1 MSNLCGNK
9 LFNNEESE
17 SFINLLDD
25 YILIINRKGEI
36 LYSNKSILKRVG
48 YSIKDTYGKN
58 ILKKINRLEKK
69 ISLELYSKNNEK
81 INFIGYILEG
91 VWNEEISYTLILKE
105 AIEEDSNEIE
115 NIKSELFANVS
126 HEFKTP
132 LNIILATMQL
142 INNKID
148 TKKINLDNE
157 VNLKKYMNTIKQ
169 NSYRLLRLVNNLI
182 DKSKIQS
189 GYYELDL
196 GNHDIVN
203 IVEDITLSI
212 APFVESKGINL
223 VFDTD
228 IEELI
233 ICCDPDKIERIMLNL
248 LSNAVKYT
256 ENKGEIRVDLK
267 SSEDKVTISIKDNGI
282 GIPENELG
290 YIFDRFRRVDNEY
303 SKKVLGSGIGLTLV
317 KLLVDMHGG
326 EVHVKSKI
334 GEGSEF
340 SFELP
345 KKVLKDDCNKKES
358 KNLTSCRVEKCNIE
372 FADIYNYVI

>member
-1 MSNLCGNK
+1 MCGNK

-317 KLLVDMHGG
+317 KLLVDMHG
-326 EVHVKSKI
+326 ERSM
-334 GEGSEF
+334 
-340 SFELP
+340 L
-345 KKVLKDDCNKKES
+345 KV
-358 KNLTSCRVEKCNIE
+358 R
-372 FADIYNYVI
+372 

>member
-1 MSNLCGNK
+1 MCGNK

-58 ILKKINRLEKK
+58 ILKKIDRLENK

-91 VWNEEISYTLILKE
+91 VWNGEISYTLILKE
-105 AIEEDSNEIE
+105 SIKEDSNEIE

-203 IVEDITLSI
+203 IAEDITLSI

-223 VFDTD
+223 IFDTD

-256 ENKGEIRVDLK
+256 EDNGEVRVDLK

-282 GIPENELG
+282 GIPENDLG

>member
-1 MSNLCGNK
+1 MCGNK

>member
-1 MSNLCGNK
+1 MCGNK

-256 ENKGEIRVDLK
+256 ENKGEVRVDLK